1 MRRVNSTILD
11 GTFESNWPECA
22 TTSAELDLA
31 PLFSFE
37 VEYEQEN
44 FMTAF
49 FKVQYNPILSW
60 LFAVLVTIG
69 SLTSLRNVLRF
80 LFIIFAE
87 YWSQAGVIMWIGFA
101 IYTGVTALIFV
112 ALQIYGQE
120 FLALSWISGWIAIGL
135 WAVVLI
141 DVIRRARNK
150 CLLRRRGY
158 EPIPE
163 AITADK

>member
-1 MRRVNSTILD
+1 MDDIIDSY
-11 GTFESNWPECA
+11 WPECPD
-22 TTSAELDLA
+22 SEDLG

-44 FMTAF
+44 FMTSF
-49 FKVQYNPILSW
+49 FKVQYNPLLSW

-87 YWSQAGVIMWIGFA
+87 YWAQAGVVMWILFA
-101 IYTGVTALIFV
+101 VYTSITALLFV
-112 ALQIYGQE
+112 SLQMYGQE
-120 FLALSWISGWIAIGL
+120 FLALSWISGWIAVGL

-141 DVIRRARNK
+141 DVIRRSKNK
-150 CLLRRRGY
+150 LALRRQGY

-163 AITADK
+163 AIAADK